1 MKFNK
6 TLTDLSLP
14 EWRVYFID
22 YKALKKHIKA
32 LQATQEAYERLCEM
46 FNERLEAELDKVAKF
61 YAIKTTWSRAQIAKY
76 QRTLSSVVSMR
87 RVTRGEVDI

>member
-1 MKFNK
+1 
-6 TLTDLSLP
+6 
-14 EWRVYFID
+14 
-22 YKALKKHIKA
+22 LKKHIKA